1 MNLSKIEV
9 IVITGFISLAIL
21 LFGSWF
27 LKYYMKT
34 LTVFSA
40 IGLCFIGALLVMLQN
55 FWTIRHKSERRDQN
69 KPSIDLKS
77 TNYQDDQASTSI
89 IAEIENY
96 ETAIN
101 VLLAIN
107 TLGNNYQEDS
117 EILGSPIRLPKSEI
131 SEYADVSLGVTQL
144 RSNTV
149 QHLLRSM

>member
-9 IVITGFISLAIL
+9 ILITSFISLAIL